1 MAHMEPTLTELA
13 EQVYHNLREQFPDIP
28 AQRFGRLIS
37 LSLGGPVLMI
47 LTVLSAKKMVVAT
60 HIRFGM
66 VSRLFLR
73 ERIQKASARGRRVVG
88 FFQEAGVEVQE
99 REA

>member
-1 MAHMEPTLTELA
+1 MEPTLTELA

-28 AQRFGRLIS
+28 AQRFGRMIS
-37 LSLGGPVLMI
+37 LSLGGQVLMI
-47 LTVLSAKKMVVAT
+47 LTVLSAKKVVAAT

-66 VSRLFLR
+66 FSRLLFK
-73 ERIQKASARGRRVVG
+73 ERIASASAKGRNVLRFIEDG
-88 FFQEAGVEVQE
+88 GVEVQA